1 MEDGKPPLKL
11 PYNLSQNPY
20 EAATKFIQ
28 DNEAPITYLDQV
40 ANFIIQNTQGAS
52 LGQPS
57 EAPGADP
64 WGSEDRYR
72 PGDANISTST
82 SIPATPKKI
91 PQKDYLSILAVR
103 VSGVQ
108 KKLSEINAELIEQGH
123 KDISMNP
130 SELKALQTL
139 CSAIDPSGDKKLINI
154 PPLGLDLVI
163 KLCTAWPYKSRLPA
177 LDLLR
182 ILAVSPSAATYAH
195 PRSGSIADIISA
207 SSTEESPPLP
217 NHIMMALRAFANLFS
232 SPAGRTLALSSF
244 PQIYA
249 LITTSASS
257 SKDRNLLVAASTVY
271 INYAVMFSTTS
282 SQDFEPMLQIIDSL
296 TKILTTH
303 VDSEVVYR
311 AMVAL
316 GTLLS
321 IDKEVTGMAKD
332 VYGVEKAVQTA
343 VGKASDPRIK
353 SLAGE
358 IKELLK

>member
-1 MEDGKPPLKL
+1 
-11 PYNLSQNPY
+11 
-20 EAATKFIQ
+20 
-28 DNEAPITYLDQV
+28 
-40 ANFIIQNTQGAS
+40 
-52 LGQPS
+52 
-57 EAPGADP
+57 
-64 WGSEDRYR
+64 
-72 PGDANISTST
+72 
-82 SIPATPKKI
+82 
-91 PQKDYLSILAVR
+91 
-103 VSGVQ
+103 
-108 KKLSEINAELIEQGH
+108 
-123 KDISMNP
+123 
-130 SELKALQTL
+130 
-139 CSAIDPSGDKKLINI
+139 
-154 PPLGLDLVI
+154 
-163 KLCTAWPYKSRLPA
+163 
-177 LDLLR
+177 
-182 ILAVSPSAATYAH
+182 
-195 PRSGSIADIISA
+195 
-207 SSTEESPPLP
+207 
-217 NHIMMALRAFANLFS
+217 MALRAFANLFS